1 MTTSRPMLIV
11 GLVMTL
17 LASGSSIYGDSDGSE
32 DHASIPYVVTHHD
45 AVRDMLWIGNV
56 GEDDVVYDLG
66 SGDGRIVIAAA
77 RDFGARRAVGVEIA
91 PKLVKES
98 RQNAREAGVA
108 DRVKFLK
115 CDLFSTDF
123 RDASVVALYLGHG
136 PNLKLRP
143 KLLRILDPGA
153 RIVSHVFGMGEWK
166 PEKSLTI
173 RITRSGMYGV
183 GEGPFSSNPNVPDY
197 TGGEGWMSYDKD
209 KIMMWIVPASV
220 AGIWRGKVQTEKGT
234 RDVRLILRQRFSRI
248 RGSLQISGQKQ
259 RKAALGGELW
269 GSRLTYGGAFDDERM
284 NKKKRRL
291 GRLDFRFKGHV
302 RKNRMEGVLQVSG
315 KGKVRKQDWVAR
327 REGSD
332 YCGTWQWPGLTGDI
346 PVRLRIK
353 RSDGQYSATY
363 LSGDKEIPVHHFYDW
378 GGGFYFAVLVG
389 RTDNGFIIRDDTG
402 WLMGE
407 AVFQQDHLKGRI
419 EFYPYGALGAEN
431 RRNPISRDWEPHLLE
446 PSGRAGREN
455 K

>member
-1 MTTSRPMLIV
+1 MTTSRRTLIV
-11 GLVMTL
+11 GLVTTL
-17 LASGSSIYGDSDGSE
+17 LAFGCSIYGESDASE

-45 AVRDMLWIGNV
+45 VVRDMLWMGDV
-56 GEDDVVYDLG
+56 GEEDVVYDLG

-77 RDFGARRAVGVEIA
+77 RDFGAHRAVGVEID
-91 PKLVKES
+91 PELVTKS
-98 RQNAREAGVA
+98 RQNAKEAGVA
-108 DRVKFLK
+108 DRVEFIQG
-115 CDLFSTDF
+115 DLFSTDF
-123 RDASVVALYLGHG
+123 GDASVVALYLGHG

-234 RDVRLILRQRFSRI
+234 RDVRLILRQRFSQI
-248 RGSLQISGQKQ
+248 RGNLQVSSQKS
-259 RKAALGGELW
+259 RTASVGGELW
-269 GSRLTYGGAFDDERM
+269 GSRLTFGGAFDDENM

-291 GRLDFRFKGHV
+291 GRLNFRFEGHV
-302 RKNRMEGVLQVSG
+302 KNNRMQGVLQVSG
-315 KGKVRKQDWVAR
+315 NGKVRKQDWVAR
-327 REGSD
+327 REEND
-332 YCGTWQWPGLTGDI
+332 YCGTWQWPGVTGETH
-346 PVRLRIK
+346 VGLRIK

-378 GGGFYFAVLVG
+378 GGGFYFAVFVG

-402 WLMGE
+402 WLIGE
-407 AVFQQDHLKGRI
+407 AVFQQDQLKGRI
-419 EFYPYGALGAEN
+419 EFYPYQVLGAEH
-431 RRNPISRDWEPHLLE
+431 RRNPIVRDWEPHLAE
-446 PSGRAGREN
+446 PSDRPSGES